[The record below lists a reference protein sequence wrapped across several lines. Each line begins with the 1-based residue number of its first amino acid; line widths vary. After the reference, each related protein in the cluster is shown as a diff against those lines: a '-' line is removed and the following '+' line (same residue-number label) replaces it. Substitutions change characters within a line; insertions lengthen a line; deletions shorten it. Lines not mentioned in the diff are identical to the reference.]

1 MQHLFTVILLL
12 LLFFAILFYTIN
24 YNRIFQPTKK
34 ISKFVIEPSEDVLV
48 DGIWVAHFKF
58 NESNPTI
65 LFCHGNSGNVTNR
78 SYMVQLCKMAGLNLV
93 MFDYSG
99 YGKSDGNART
109 RRLLYD
115 GEKVLDWISK
125 KVDKDKIII
134 WGESLG
140 GSVASY
146 LASKNNCS
154 KLVLFATFSSLND
167 LAFGE
172 TTWWKMP
179 IQAFLNV
186 FVHPLPTKMWVET
199 SNVPTLIV
207 HSKDDEL
214 ISVKH
219 ARTMKDI
226 DQKRIQL
233 MEIEGGHGTPK
244 LSKENI
250 RSLFAFCGINN
261 IEHMEGCMEVCMKIF
276 DTVNKEIWTE

>member
-1 MQHLFTVILLL
+1 MKNWFTVILLL

-24 YNRIFQPTKK
+24 YNRIFQPTRK

-58 NESNPTI
+58 NEENPTI

-115 GEKVLDWISK
+115 GEKVLDWIST
-125 KVDKDKIII
+125 KVKQENIII

-146 LASKNNCS
+146 LASKNKCS

-226 DQKRIQL
+226 DDKRIQL

-244 LSKENI
+244 LSEENI
-250 RSLFAFCGINN
+250 KDLFNFCGITHVD
-261 IEHMEGCMEVCMKIF
+261 HMNTNTCMKIF
-276 DTVNKEIWTE
+276 DRVNNEIWKE